1 MVIQL
6 CSRTDETKMGTVCRS
21 AHVRLSRNYVT
32 KKVTV
37 NKKASIQGVIALWA
51 DHRDINTDQVP

>member
-1 MVIQL
+1 
-6 CSRTDETKMGTVCRS
+6 MGTVCKS

-37 NKKASIQGVIALWA
+37 NKKASSQGVVTLWE
-51 DHRDINTDQVP
+51 DCRDISA

>member
-1 MVIQL
+1 
-6 CSRTDETKMGTVCRS
+6 MGTLCRS

-37 NKKASIQGVIALWA
+37 NKKASIQGVVALSA
-51 DHRDINTDQVP
+51 DCRDVNTDQVP

>member
-1 MVIQL
+1 
-6 CSRTDETKMGTVCRS
+6 MGTVCKS

-37 NKKASIQGVIALWA
+37 NKKASIQGVVVLWA
-51 DHRDINTDQVP
+51 DCKDINIRSGAIVTYMC